1 MPESFDR
8 GAMTETVFYLLLAF
22 HEKMH
27 GYGAIKKVSEM
38 TDGRIE
44 IPTAT
49 LYGAIN
55 VMLIKGWISEVESD
69 DYNSRKRE
77 YIVTAKGKKAFTAEL
92 ERLEELIANG
102 RKYTKK

>member
-22 HEKMH
+22 HERMH
-27 GYGAIKKVSEM
+27 GYGAIKKVAEM
-38 TDGRIE
+38 TDNRIE

-55 VMLIKGWISEVESD
+55 VMQIKGWIRELESD
-69 DYNSRKRE
+69 DPTSRKRE
-77 YIVTAKGKKAFTAEL
+77 YIVTAKGKKAFSDEL
-92 ERLEELIANG
+92 LRLEELLENG
-102 RKYTKK
+102 RKYR